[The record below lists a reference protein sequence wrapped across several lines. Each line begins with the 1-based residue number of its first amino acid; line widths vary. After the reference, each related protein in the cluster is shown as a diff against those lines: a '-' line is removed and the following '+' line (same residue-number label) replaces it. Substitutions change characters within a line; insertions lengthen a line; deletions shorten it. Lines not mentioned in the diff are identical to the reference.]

1 MSKTNI
7 NDSLELL
14 TRIVKDHVSPYLKK
28 LYLSVL
34 CMIIVAITSAA
45 HIALIKPALDD
56 VFLKKNH
63 QMLILLPLVV
73 IMIALIKAASS
84 YYQNYLMRYIGQ
96 RVITDMQVKL
106 YSHLLYSDLSLI
118 ISQSSGKII
127 SRFTNDITI
136 MRGAVSNLITGMV
149 KESLTVIFLVALMFY
164 QDFYL
169 TIIAFTVFPLA
180 VIPIINTGRKMRKI
194 SRNTQE
200 ELGNYTSRLDDSFQ
214 SIRIIKS
221 YNKEEYEIK
230 KAGTITENIF
240 SLYLKAI
247 KTDAISSPIMEMLS
261 GIGIALVIWY
271 GGSKV
276 MAGETTPGSF
286 FAFIAAFITAYKP
299 VKSLSSLN
307 NNLQEGLAAAKR
319 VFAILDSKSEINDKE
334 NAINLSLSSAGIKF
348 DQVSFAYNEG
358 KKALENITLEIPAGK
373 TAALVGASGGG
384 KSTII
389 NLLLRFYDVASGA
402 ILINDIDIRDV
413 TLKSLRENI
422 AIVTQD
428 ITLFDDTIYANI
440 AYGKESATMDEVIK
454 AAKDSSAHEF
464 ISELEDGYNTIIGQN
479 GMRLSGGQR
488 QRISIARA
496 MLKNS
501 PILLLDEATSALD
514 SISEAQVQKS
524 LELLRAQRTTLVIAH
539 RLSTIISA
547 DIIYVIKKGNVIE
560 SGTHNELIK
569 NSKEY
574 SKLYNTGFK
583 S

>member
-1 MSKTNI
+1 
-7 NDSLELL
+7 
-14 TRIVKDHVSPYLKK
+14 
-28 LYLSVL
+28 
-34 CMIIVAITSAA
+34 MIIVAITSAS

-73 IMIALIKAASS
+73 ILIALIKASSS

-118 ISQSSGKII
+118 LSQSSGKII
-127 SRFTNDITI
+127 SRFTNDIVI
-136 MRGAVSNLITGMV
+136 MRGAVSNLITGLV

-180 VIPIINTGRKMRKI
+180 VIPIIKIGRKMRKI

-200 ELGNYTSRLDDSFQ
+200 ELGNYTSKLDDSFQ

-230 KAGTITENIF
+230 RAGSITENIF

-247 KTDAISSPIMEMLS
+247 KADAISSPIMEML
-261 GIGIALVIWY
+261 GGVGIALVIWY
-271 GGSKV
+271 GGVKV
-276 MAGETTPGSF
+276 MAGDTTPGSF

-319 VFAILDSKSEINDKE
+319 VFNIMDSKPEIADRK
-334 NAINLSLSSAGIKF
+334 NARNLSLATGNIKF
-348 DQVSFAYNEG
+348 DSVSFSYNES
-358 KKALENITLEIPAGK
+358 KKALENVSLEIPAGK

-389 NLLLRFYDVASGA
+389 NLLLRFYDLDSGA
-402 ILINDIDIRDV
+402 ILIDDVDIRDV
-413 TLKSLRENI
+413 TLKSLRKNI

-428 ITLFDDTIYANI
+428 ITLFDDSIFSNI
-440 AYGKESATMDEVIK
+440 AYGKENANSEEVMK
-454 AAKDSSAHEF
+454 AAKDSSSHEF
-464 ISELEDGYNTIIGQN
+464 ISELPNGYDTIIGQN

-514 SISEAQVQKS
+514 SVSEQQVQKS
-524 LELLRAQRTTLVIAH
+524 LELLQKERTTLVIAH
-539 RLSTIISA
+539 RLSTIINA
-547 DIIYVIKKGNVIE
+547 DIIYVIKSGVIIE
-560 SGTHNELIK
+560 YGTHQELIT

>member
-334 NAINLSLSSAGIKF
+334 NAINLSLSTALIKF

-389 NLLLRFYDVASGA
+389 NLLLRFYDVESGA

-514 SISEAQVQKS
+514 SISEQQVQKS

-560 SGTHNELIK
+560 SGTHDELIK

>member
-1 MSKTNI
+1 
-7 NDSLELL
+7 
-14 TRIVKDHVSPYLKK
+14 
-28 LYLSVL
+28 
-34 CMIIVAITSAA
+34 MIIVAITSAA

-348 DQVSFAYNEG
+348 DQISFAYNEG

-440 AYGKESATMDEVIK
+440 AYGKETATMDEVIK